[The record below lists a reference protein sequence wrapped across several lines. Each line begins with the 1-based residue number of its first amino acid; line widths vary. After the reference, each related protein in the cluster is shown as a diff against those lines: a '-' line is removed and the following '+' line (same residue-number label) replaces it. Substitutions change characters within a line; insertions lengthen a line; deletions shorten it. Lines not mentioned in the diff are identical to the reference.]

1 MMIHK
6 IISPVPFPEG
16 TVNSFIIKDDALSIV
31 DVGTKTPEALE
42 AIKIGVKNAG
52 YQMEDIEQVI
62 LTHHHPDHVGW
73 IDAFPNAEVLGH
85 VYVDAWLR
93 RDPLFID
100 SHYQFYIDRMK
111 EEGVPEKYFTW
122 AKKMT
127 RSVELLGERAL
138 TGIIHD
144 GDEIPGHKGLVAV
157 ETLGHAQSHL
167 AFWHEEKKVMI
178 GGDLLLANISSNP
191 LIEPPLNPKAKRA
204 KSLLQYNESLKKL
217 LTMPIEKL
225 YSGHGEEITNVH
237 ELVHARLE
245 KQNLRAMKVLHLLED
260 RPKTIFEINMEIFPA
275 LYEKQLGLT
284 LSQTIGQMDYLMDVD
299 LVKEEQDENGVFWY
313 VKK

>member
-16 TVNSFIIKDDALSIV
+16 TVNSFIIRDDALSIV

-111 EEGVPEKYFTW
+111 EEGVPEKYFT
-122 AKKMT
+122 
-127 RSVELLGERAL
+127 
-138 TGIIHD
+138 
-144 GDEIPGHKGLVAV
+144 
-157 ETLGHAQSHL
+157 
-167 AFWHEEKKVMI
+167 
-178 GGDLLLANISSNP
+178 
-191 LIEPPLNPKAKRA
+191 
-204 KSLLQYNESLKKL
+204 
-217 LTMPIEKL
+217 
-225 YSGHGEEITNVH
+225 
-237 ELVHARLE
+237 
-245 KQNLRAMKVLHLLED
+245 
-260 RPKTIFEINMEIFPA
+260 
-275 LYEKQLGLT
+275 
-284 LSQTIGQMDYLMDVD
+284 
-299 LVKEEQDENGVFWY
+299 
-313 VKK
+313 